1 VTFGDEEDA
10 LRAPRG
16 SFELDARSFRWH
28 GREADAAACEAVRE
42 TLFHSIGSC
51 SFSEP
56 VGELEELG
64 ILRAQA

>member
-16 SFELDARSFRWH
+16 AFELDDRSFRWD
-28 GREADAAACEAVRE
+28 GREADAEQIATTRE

-51 SFSEP
+51 SFFEP
-56 VGELEELG
+56 VAELEELG
-64 ILRAQA
+64 IL